1 MRVNKILFLLT
12 LLLTTSAMILGGIVI
27 SSGADRVSRMSVE
40 DLKAKLGS
48 PDVLIIDVRADDD
61 WKDSKEKIL
70 GAAREDPSKT
80 SDWIHKYPQDKMLVF
95 YCN

>member
-12 LLLTTSAMILGGIVI
+12 LLLTTGAMILGVIVI
-27 SSGADRVSRMSVE
+27 SSGADRIPRISVE

-48 PDVLIIDVRADDD
+48 SDLLVIDVRTDSD
-61 WKDSKEKIL
+61 WKNSKEKIL
-70 GAAREDPSKT
+70 GAAREDPSRA
-80 SDWIHKYPQDKMLVF
+80 SEWIHKYPRDKMLVF